1 MKDHKMDNTVLE
13 HPERQE
19 LMFNFGDPMLNY
31 IIHLLLLLN
40 CICVTLMDQTNG
52 LAFLMPTWQF
62 QSYSLLYLDWLPQL
76 QEQFTPML

>member
-1 MKDHKMDNTVLE
+1 MDNTVLE
-13 HPERQE
+13 HLERQE
-19 LMFNFGDPMLNY
+19 LMFSFGDPMLNY

>member
-1 MKDHKMDNTVLE
+1 MDNTVLE
-13 HPERQE
+13 HPLRQE
-19 LMFNFGDPMLNY
+19 LMFSFGDQMLNY

-40 CICVTLMDQTNG
+40 YICVTLMDQTNS
-52 LAFLMPTWQF
+52 LTFLMPTWQF

>member
-1 MKDHKMDNTVLE
+1 MDNTVLE

-19 LMFNFGDPMLNY
+19 LMFSFGDQMLNY

>member
-1 MKDHKMDNTVLE
+1 MDNTVLE

-19 LMFNFGDPMLNY
+19 LMFSFGDQMLNY

-52 LAFLMPTWQF
+52 LAFLMPTWQL

>member
-1 MKDHKMDNTVLE
+1 MDNTVLE
-13 HPERQE
+13 HLERQE
-19 LMFNFGDPMLNY
+19 LMFSFGDPMLNY

-62 QSYSLLYLDWLPQL
+62 QSYFLLYLDWLPQL
-76 QEQFTPML
+76 QEQFTRIL